1 MPSQST
7 YPYFYFFLFRNFPL
21 SFQGETSSESFG
33 RDHAIDATAV
43 FSNLNLSS
51 SGASASPSASG
62 DTGVRL
68 GDRNRWERGSPDYTG
83 ADSFDNILKKIDST
97 MSSTDDT
104 KGEKGILR

>member
-1 MPSQST
+1 MT
-7 YPYFYFFLFRNFPL
+7 VLFRNFPS

-33 RDHAIDATAV
+33 RDYAIDATAV

-51 SGASASPSASG
+51 SGASPSASG
-62 DTGVRL
+62 DTGVL
-68 GDRNRWERGSPDYTG
+68 LSDRNRWERGSPDYTG

-104 KGEKGILR
+104 KGE